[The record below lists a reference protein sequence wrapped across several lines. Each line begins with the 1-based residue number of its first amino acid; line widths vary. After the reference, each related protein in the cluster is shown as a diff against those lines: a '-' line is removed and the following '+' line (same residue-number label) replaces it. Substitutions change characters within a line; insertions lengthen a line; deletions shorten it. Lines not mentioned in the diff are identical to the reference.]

1 MPEKIEKQE
10 IWFVDGGYQS
20 FHAQAIPVLHP
31 AGLLVSEP
39 NRSFSWFVPYSSI
52 RKAKLNIRA
61 TLREQSKIL
70 APATGQVL
78 IK

>member
-10 IWFVDGGYQS
+10 VWFIDGGYQS
-20 FHAQAIPVLHP
+20 FHAQAIPVFHP
-31 AGLLVSEP
+31 AGLIISEP
-39 NRSFSWFVPYSSI
+39 NKSHSWFFSYGVI
-52 RKAKLNIRA
+52 KRAKLNVRA